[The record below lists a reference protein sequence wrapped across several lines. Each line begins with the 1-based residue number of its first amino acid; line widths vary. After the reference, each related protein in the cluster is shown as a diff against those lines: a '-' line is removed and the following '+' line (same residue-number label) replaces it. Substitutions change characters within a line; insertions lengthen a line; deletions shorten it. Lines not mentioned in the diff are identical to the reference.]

1 MKKVRNN
8 EVSQAAIG
16 PNAEFRFH
24 NFMTSRGVSFLIT
37 MGNEHQTFGVDVRQV
52 GEQQPQRVQ
61 PVRKVFDGDEVVG
74 LQDDIQKMR
83 ADLKRERLMG
93 QVKLTVSGP
102 SILI

>member
-1 MKKVRNN
+1 
-8 EVSQAAIG
+8 
-16 PNAEFRFH
+16 
-24 NFMTSRGVSFLIT
+24 

-83 ADLKRERLMG
+83 ADLERG
-93 QVKLTVSGP
+93 
-102 SILI
+102 

>member
-1 MKKVRNN
+1 M
-8 EVSQAAIG
+8 SQAAIG

-24 NFMTSRGVSFLIT
+24 NLMTSRGASFLLT

-83 ADLKRERLMG
+83 ADLKRERLTC